1 MIPHVVSAAIAGS
14 AALQLLDRQNS
25 NAAAGPS
32 KSSSRPLGRQRNS
45 INYSLLAGNRK
56 LDAKV
61 PGSSTRAAKR
71 AVTSPALYPSLKCAR
86 TRLLWQ
92 WLLQSLKASF
102 AFTRQLFAFAEALDD
117 CLRSGFNM
125 GSNALLLAAALR
137 FVLSGSKMG
146 ARLADVYHAMPS
158 VTKQAVL
165 TQICLS
171 ARLRIRL
178 HVAFVC

>member
-1 MIPHVVSAAIAGS
+1 
-14 AALQLLDRQNS
+14 
-25 NAAAGPS
+25 
-32 KSSSRPLGRQRNS
+32 
-45 INYSLLAGNRK
+45 
-56 LDAKV
+56 
-61 PGSSTRAAKR
+61 
-71 AVTSPALYPSLKCAR
+71 
-86 TRLLWQ
+86 
-92 WLLQSLKASF
+92 
-102 AFTRQLFAFAEALDD
+102 
-117 CLRSGFNM
+117 M

-178 HVAFVC
+178 HVAFVCRIL